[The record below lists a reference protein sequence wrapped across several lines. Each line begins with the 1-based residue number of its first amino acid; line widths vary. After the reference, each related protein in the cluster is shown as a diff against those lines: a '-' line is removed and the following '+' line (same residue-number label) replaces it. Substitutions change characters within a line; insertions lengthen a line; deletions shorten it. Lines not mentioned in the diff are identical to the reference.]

1 MYGNNPET
9 LYWCEQYLKEN
20 DNNFFKGEIHSNS
33 WNLTLVNIL
42 QFPLILWVLGQLPPV
57 RVGVWVKVKVGFRVE
72 GQPDNCPGG
81 KLPPG

>member
-1 MYGNNPET
+1 MGIRTIAPRG
-9 LYWCEQYLKEN
+9 K
-20 DNNFFKGEIHSNS
+20 
-33 WNLTLVNIL
+33 
-42 QFPLILWVLGQLPPV
+42 LPPV